1 MNSQSTNKNNIK
13 AISTTVVVSSL
24 LLISILFPNVS
35 VADSSGRQEMMCL
48 VSELVL
54 EILLSDDDKITTTRG
69 HNEMDN

>member
-48 VSELVL
+48 VSGLVL